1 MQIRQLNKAN
11 LPVLLLLAGLWIITA
26 PAQNRASGPEN
37 NTPFSTI
44 CLYLDKDHYFQAQ
57 KLYEQHKSMLSS
69 TERLLT
75 EAILDNAFNK
85 PAVSN
90 KKIGKLLKMAQRPVP
105 EGLVNATQNPAT
117 EKLIKTVYNSSPE
130 KEHKRTTTPSSGKII
145 PDSVLV
151 QLYQL
156 RADNAIK
163 LCDYR
168 GAKEALEVIL
178 NSFPHLL
185 DENQLAETNN
195 SLTLWKALEKVPKQ
209 EIVIRENSRI
219 RIEKD
224 KIGLSNLKI
233 NNGADTIAFV
243 FDTGANL
250 STVALSTARK
260 LKMTIIPAAIQV
272 GTITGDKVNASL
284 AYCPGLQLGQIQIH
298 NAVFLVMEDSCLS
311 FPQVDY
317 QIHGI
322 LGFPVMEALGEI
334 QITKDDWFIVPQRQ
348 SRFKGR
354 SNLAMNGL
362 TPLICIEGKHFSF
375 DTGADNTILYQAYYL
390 DNKAKIE
397 AAYSPVPVS
406 FGGAGGKKDF
416 DAYVITDT
424 FNISGRS
431 IVLKDIH
438 LLRERIKDNENVY
451 GNIGQD
457 LIGQFEKMTI
467 NFSRMFVRFD

>member
-1 MQIRQLNKAN
+1 MNSQIKPKQIRQLNKAN
-11 LPVLLLLAGLWIITA
+11 LPVLLLLAGLWIFTA
-26 PAQNRASGPEN
+26 SAQNNYPGSEN
-37 NTPFSTI
+37 NTPFSEI
-44 CLYLDKDHYFQAQ
+44 SLYLDKDHYFQAQ
-57 KLYEQHKSMLSS
+57 KLYEQHKRKLSL

-85 PAVSN
+85 PAASN
-90 KKIGKLLKMAQRPVP
+90 KKIGKLLKTAKKPAQ
-105 EGLVNATQNPAT
+105 
-117 EKLIKTVYNSSPE
+117 EKRLMKST
-130 KEHKRTTTPSSGKII
+130 KPSSGKII

-284 AYCPGLQLGQIQIH
+284 AYCPGMQLGQIQIH

-390 DNKAKIE
+390 DNKAEIE
-397 AAYSPVPVS
+397 AAYSPVQVS
-406 FGGAGGKKDF
+406 FGGAGGKKNF
-416 DAYVITDT
+416 EAYVVTDT